1 MSKDTSK
8 KLERTLDLKAALAIG
23 VGTMVGAGI
32 FVFPGIAAG
41 YAGPAAIIS
50 FALGGAIAL
59 LVAVSTA
66 ELATAMPESGGAYY
80 FVSRTFGPLPGFL
93 VGIGQCVG
101 LIFASAFYLTGFAQ
115 YAIELLNEAGI
126 DLGQPVILIAL
137 LTAIVLSVIN
147 LLGTKGVGN
156 FQNQVVIA
164 LTAILTLLFG
174 YGVLSAVGLIG
185 ESEWPVPFAPKGV
198 WPIFTTT
205 ALIFTSYLGFV
216 QIATV
221 AGEIK
226 EPSKNLPRALMGS
239 VLLGMALYIV
249 AIFVSTTTLST
260 ARLAEL
266 GETAMIDVARS
277 LVGRAGALG
286 ILGAGLLATLSSAN
300 ASILSSSRAIYAL
313 GYDDMIPKQI
323 SNVNEK
329 FGTPHYA
336 LMVVGGTIAGLT
348 LLGRIEILAE
358 VASLLHLMMYG
369 MICLTLLVVRKE
381 APLWYAPSFRSPAV
395 PLIPATGALASFG
408 LIFFMESLS
417 IILGFAVIFIALLW
431 YSIFVPKKEFELPEP
446 PVIEPELL
454 KPRILVPM
462 EIPDFTPL
470 PAALINAFRDLELMI
485 LGYNIV
491 PEQTSPEQ
499 SREEF
504 EEEATENLEQI
515 IHDMK
520 ARHIDVEQKLIF
532 TPDLAKSVNQY
543 IEDKNCHAILT
554 AQPIDEVKRLLVP
567 LYSKKQITP
576 RLATVLYDLVQ
587 SNRLPVSI
595 ILLTS
600 GEKESEQHE
609 DVLQLREEAISQL
622 NRVGIDDEQIRINKA
637 KVPDIAKAVQKLS
650 GEDDVIILAEADP
663 SKRGSLLD
671 TVHDEIQ
678 DAVSCPVLVVLK
690 KIQGEQNE
698 D

>member
-1 MSKDTSK
+1 MSEETTK

-41 YAGPAAIIS
+41 HAGPAAIIS
-50 FALGGAIAL
+50 FALGGIIAL

-93 VGIGQCVG
+93 VGVGQCIG

-115 YAIELLNEAGI
+115 YAIELLTEAGI
-126 DLGQPVILIAL
+126 DLGRPVILIAL
-137 LTAIVLSVIN
+137 LTAIALSVIN

-156 FQNQVVIA
+156 LQNQIVIA

-174 YGVLSAVGLIG
+174 YGVLNAVGVVG
-185 ESEWPVPFAPKGV
+185 ESEWPVPFAPKGI

-216 QIATV
+216 QVATV

-226 EPSKNLPRALMGS
+226 NPSRNLPRALVGS
-239 VLLGMALYIV
+239 VLLVMGLYIV

-277 LVGRAGALG
+277 LVGRVGALG

-313 GYDDMIPKQI
+313 GYDDMIPEQI
-323 SNVNEK
+323 SAVNDR

-336 LMVVGGTIAGLT
+336 LIIVGGTIAGLT

-358 VASLLHLMMYG
+358 VASLLHLVMYG

-381 APLWYAPSFRSPAV
+381 APLWYVPSFRAPAV
-395 PLIPATGALASFG
+395 PFIPAVGALACFG
-408 LIFFMESLS
+408 LIFFMENLS
-417 IILGFAVIFIALLW
+417 VVLGFIVIFLALVW
-431 YSIFVPKKEFELPEP
+431 YSLFVPRKKFAPPEP

-454 KPRILVPM
+454 KPRILVP
-462 EIPDFTPL
+462 IQLPDPAPL
-470 PAALINAFRDLELMI
+470 PVALINAFRDLELMI
-485 LGYNIV
+485 LGYNEV
-491 PEQTSPEQ
+491 PEQTSPVQ

-504 EEEATENLEQI
+504 EEKAAGDLGQI
-515 IHDMK
+515 TDQLK
-520 ARHIDVEQKLIF
+520 ARDIDIEEELIF
-532 TPDLAKSVNQY
+532 TPDVAKSVGQY
-543 IEDKNCHAILT
+543 IKDKHCSAIL
-554 AQPIDEVKRLLVP
+554 AAKPIQNVKRLLVP
-567 LYSKKQITP
+567 LYSKEQITP
-576 RLATVLYDLVQ
+576 RLATILSDLVH
-587 SNRLPVSI
+587 SNKLPVSL

-600 GEKESEQHE
+600 REKESEKHE
-609 DVLQLREEAISQL
+609 DVHALRQEAIVQL
-622 NRVGIDDEQIRINKA
+622 NSAGISNEQIRVNKA
-637 KVPDIAKAVQKLS
+637 QVPDIAKAVQKLS
-650 GEDDVIILAEADP
+650 AEDDVIILPEADP
-663 SKRGSLLD
+663 QKRDSLLD

-678 DAVSCPVLVVLK
+678 KAVSCPVLVVLK
-690 KIQGEQNE
+690 KLEKEEHKG
-698 D
+698 

>member
-93 VGIGQCVG
+93 VGIGQCIG

-115 YAIELLNEAGI
+115 YAIELLNEAGVN
-126 DLGQPVILIAL
+126 LGQPVILIAL
-137 LTAIVLSVIN
+137 LAAILLSVIN

-174 YGVLSAVGLIG
+174 YGVLSAVGLVG

-226 EPSKNLPRALMGS
+226 KPSKNLPRALMGS
-239 VLLGMALYIV
+239 VLLVMALYIV

-277 LVGRAGALG
+277 LVGRVGALG

-313 GYDDMIPKQI
+313 GYDDMIPEQI

-336 LMVVGGTIAGLT
+336 LMIVGSTIAGLT

-408 LIFFMESLS
+408 LIFFMENLS
-417 IILGFAVIFIALLW
+417 IILGFTVIFIALLW

-446 PVIEPELL
+446 PVIEPEML
-454 KPRILVPM
+454 KPRILVPVEM
-462 EIPDFTPL
+462 PDPTPL

-504 EEEATENLEQI
+504 EEEATEDLEQI
-515 IHDMK
+515 INDMK
-520 ARHIDVEQKLIF
+520 ARDIDVEQELIF
-532 TPDLAKSVNQY
+532 TPNLAKSVTQY
-543 IEDKNCHAILT
+543 IEDKSCNAILT
-554 AQPIDEVKRLLVP
+554 AQPIEEVKRLLVP

-595 ILLTS
+595 TLLTS

-690 KIQGEQNE
+690 KMQEEKNE